1 MTKQIAIEFETIFYE
16 KDGLVILNDISG
28 RIESGKITALI
39 GPSGSGK
46 TTLLKMFNGL
56 ISPTRGTI
64 NVLGQPITSYNPVTL
79 RCLVGIALQEAPII
93 RGTVFENLALPR
105 TLKNEKLLVEEA
117 IHYLTIVGLNES
129 FLKKPAQELSGG
141 QRQRLSIARTLI
153 NQPKILL
160 LDEITSALDPTASA
174 EIESLIKKI
183 TQQFGVATVWIT
195 HNSMQALNVSD
206 YLLLLNAGEIE
217 LAGDTSSIIKEN
229 NEHLQAFIHG
239 GTK

>member
-1 MTKQIAIEFETIFYE
+1 MTKGIAIEFKTILYE
-16 KDGLVILNDISG
+16 KDGHVILNDISG

-56 ISPTRGTI
+56 ISPTQGTI
-64 NVLGQPITSYNPVTL
+64 NILGQPINSYNPTKL
-79 RCLVGIALQEAPII
+79 RRLVGIALQDAPII

-117 IHYLTIVGLNES
+117 IHYLTIIGLNES
-129 FLKKPAQELSGG
+129 FLKQPAQELSGG

-160 LDEITSALDPTASA
+160 LDEITSALDPIASA
-174 EIESLIKKI
+174 EIETLIKKI

-195 HNSMQALNVSD
+195 HNSTQALNVSD

-217 LAGDTSSIIKEN
+217 LAGDTSAIVKEN

-239 GTK
+239 GAQ